1 MKALATLAA
10 SAVLAAGLTSAAL
23 AQDNTRIVIVTHGQ
37 ATDPFWSVVKNG
49 VDHAAKDMGVTVEYR
64 APDTFDMVQMAQ
76 LIDAAVASKPGRPR
90 RLDPGRGRRSATRSR
105 TRSPPASRSSR

>member
-37 ATDPFWSVVKNG
+37 AADPFWSVVKNG
-49 VDHAAKDMGVTVEYR
+49 ADARGQGHGRHGRVPR
-64 APDTFDMVQMAQ
+64 ARDLRHGPAW
-76 LIDAAVASKPGRPR
+76 
-90 RLDPGRGRRSATRSR
+90 RS
-105 TRSPPASRSSR
+105 